1 MCALARQS
9 FQADNSNVGTFPLR
23 TSVVVVAA
31 EGGTGG
37 IGTTVTGGGKG
48 SMVSMTATVSML
60 TTVERCTLTLLYLRH
75 LAAIAV
81 TTTSSS
87 SSSPSSTSSSI
98 HNGGGGGGGVN
109 TSIPTRRTRSSHLNT
124 THNHHHTSSS
134 SSSSSS
140 NGQKQFSSSWQY
152 ENTLS
157 MAGQYSSI
165 EDLLLLD
172 NGQIFDLLC
181 SLSHHYVT
189 HYGSLAHFVASV
201 PLLALECL
209 AMVSP
214 LGNVCC

>member
-1 MCALARQS
+1 M
-9 FQADNSNVGTFPLR
+9 
-23 TSVVVVAA
+23 
-31 EGGTGG
+31 
-37 IGTTVTGGGKG
+37 
-48 SMVSMTATVSML
+48 SMSMTATVSML

-81 TTTSSS
+81 TTTTSSS
-87 SSSPSSTSSSI
+87 SSSSSSSSI
-98 HNGGGGGGGVN
+98 HNGGGGVN
-109 TSIPTRRTRSSHLNT
+109 TSIPTRRTRSSHLDT

-157 MAGQYSSI
+157 MAGQYSPI

-181 SLSHHYVT
+181 SLSQHYVT

-214 LGNVCC
+214 LGNNVCC